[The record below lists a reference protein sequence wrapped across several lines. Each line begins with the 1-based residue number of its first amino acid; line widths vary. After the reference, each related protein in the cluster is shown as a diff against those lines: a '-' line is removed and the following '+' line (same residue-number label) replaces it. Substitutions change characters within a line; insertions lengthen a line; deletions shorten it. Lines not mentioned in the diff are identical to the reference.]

1 MNKKITMLAFSLEH
15 GGAEKVCVTLC
26 NELVNRNYDTELW
39 IVNYSETALLKQL
52 DNRVS
57 VFRLN
62 REHVRNCLFPLYKL
76 FVQQKPER
84 ILIFH
89 IELAI
94 LAIVLKKLFFLKTK
108 IFVRS
113 INTLS
118 HAFKDVKWSLRNYL
132 MLKVIKNVMSNAHKI
147 IAQSNGMREDLIKSF
162 KIEKSKIATIYN
174 PAINILANN
183 NSVIEKTNIE
193 NEFLFVGRLSPQKG
207 LVNLLK
213 AFKLAYEKNSNI
225 YLTLVGEGTENE
237 MLKKMVVN
245 LGLSSVVSFEGY
257 QENTLS
263 YFKRVKATL
272 LTSFFEG
279 FPNVLVESIALGTP
293 VIAFNCP
300 SGPEDIIVP
309 GVNGILVTHLN
320 VEDFSKAILAV
331 ANNDIQF
338 NRTAII
344 DTSKRFSTTTIV
356 KQYEKVLFEDN

>member
-1 MNKKITMLAFSLEH
+1 
-15 GGAEKVCVTLC
+15 
-26 NELVNRNYDTELW
+26 LVKRNYDIELW
-39 IVNYSETALLKQL
+39 IVNYSETALLRQL
-52 DNRVS
+52 DSRVS

-62 REHVRNCLFPLYKL
+62 REHVRNCLFPLFKL

-94 LAIVLKKLFFLKTK
+94 LAIVLKKMFFLKTK
-108 IFVRS
+108 VFIRS

-118 HAFKDVKWSLRNYL
+118 HAFIDVKYSLRNYF
-132 MLKVIKNVMSNAHKI
+132 MLKVIKNIFSNAHKI

-162 KIEKSKIATIYN
+162 NIDRNKIATIYN
-174 PAINILANN
+174 PAINIMAYKHTV
-183 NSVIEKTNIE
+183 SEETDIE

-207 LVNLLK
+207 LINLLK
-213 AFKLAYEKNSNI
+213 AFKLAYEEKSNI
-225 YLTLVGEGTENE
+225 HLTLVGEGTEKE
-237 MLKKMVVN
+237 MLKKMVIN
-245 LGLSSVVSFEGY
+245 LGLSLVVSFEGY

-279 FPNVLVESIALGTP
+279 FPNVLVESIAVGTP

-309 GVNGILVTHLN
+309 GVNGILVPHLDL
-320 VEDFSKAILAV
+320 VEFSNAILAI
-331 ANNDIQF
+331 ANGEIHF
-338 NRTAII
+338 NKQKII
-344 DTSKRFSTTTIV
+344 NSATNFSTDGIV
-356 KQYEKVLFEDN
+356 RAYECVLM